1 MSIVLPSSEVNQL
14 AGATATELAGSVLSA
29 GSSEPENPE
38 VSGSCPWA
46 SIDVA
51 ALVSTITTL
60 KNTVDILV
68 NTVDAIK
75 KKTDK
80 IPDKPAEVGS
90 AMTLAP
96 ATVTSLGTAVTSGVW
111 SATKRDLTTATL
123 AGNNTPNAVL
133 ATTANIPTTND
144 IWGRTGNDTT
154 SRTLT
159 SPTTT
164 DIAHAVWNRTP
175 TTQDPSPTTRTL
187 NPAISAGGL
196 TTAQANQLAKI
207 FALLANWS
215 VNDGILTAN
224 LENNQT
230 AQFQINTTDGEI
242 TGVSPKTT

>member
-46 SIDVA
+46 SIDVS

-60 KNTVDILV
+60 KNTVDSLV
-68 NTVDAIK
+68 STVAEIK
-75 KKTDK
+75 SKTDNL
-80 IPDKPAEVGS
+80 PESPAAAGDE
-90 AMTLAP
+90 MTLAQ

-123 AGNNTPNAVL
+123 ADNNTPNAVL

-144 IWGRTGNDTT
+144 IWGRIGSDTT
-154 SRTLT
+154 SRTIT

-164 DIAHAVWNRTP
+164 EIANKVWGRAANSTA
-175 TTQDPSPTTRTL
+175 TTREL

-196 TTAQANQLAKI
+196 TTDQANQLAKI

-215 VNDGILTAN
+215 VADGILTAN
-224 LENNQT
+224 LGNNQT
-230 AQFQINTTDGEI
+230 AQFNVNTTDGEI
-242 TGVSPKTT
+242 TGVSPRTT